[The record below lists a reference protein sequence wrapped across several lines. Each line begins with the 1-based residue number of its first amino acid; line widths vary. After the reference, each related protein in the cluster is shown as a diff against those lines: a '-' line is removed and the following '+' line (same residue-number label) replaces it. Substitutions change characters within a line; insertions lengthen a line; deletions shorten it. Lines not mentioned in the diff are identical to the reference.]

1 MTSITKGS
9 NNVYAD
15 LGMPDAEKMLLKSQL
30 VNRITFAIE
39 AQGLSA
45 LEASRIVG
53 LAQRKLKLILRGQF
67 HEVSENEMREYL
79 SRLDHRFDEIHPGE
93 ILLEEFLKPMNMSIN
108 ELTEALDLPLSL
120 IKAIINGTLP
130 ITMDVALRLG
140 KFYSMDPKFWLN
152 LQTEYDSR
160 KAKRGLI

>member
-30 VNRITFAIE
+30 VHRITLAIE

-53 LAQRKLKLILRGQF
+53 LAQPKLKSILRGQF

-140 KFYSMDPKFWLN
+140 KFYSMDTKFWFN

>member
-30 VNRITFAIE
+30 VNRITLAIE

-45 LEASRIVG
+45 LEASHIVG
-53 LAQRKLKLILRGQF
+53 LAQPKLKSILRGQF

-140 KFYSMDPKFWLN
+140 KFYLMNPKFWLQ

>member
-30 VNRITFAIE
+30 VHRITLAIE

-53 LAQRKLKLILRGQF
+53 LAQPKLKSILRGQF

-140 KFYSMDPKFWLN
+140 KFYSMDPKFWFN

-160 KAKRGLI
+160 KAKRDLI

>member
-53 LAQRKLKLILRGQF
+53 LAQPKLKSIKIYP
-67 HEVSENEMREYL
+67 MIYL
-79 SRLDHRFDEIHPGE
+79 KTGDVNSPK
-93 ILLEEFLKPMNMSIN
+93 LKTI
-108 ELTEALDLPLSL
+108 
-120 IKAIINGTLP
+120 
-130 ITMDVALRLG
+130 
-140 KFYSMDPKFWLN
+140 
-152 LQTEYDSR
+152 
-160 KAKRGLI
+160 

>member
-53 LAQRKLKLILRGQF
+53 LAQPKLKSILRGQF
-67 HEVSENEMREYL
+67 HEVSENEMRIYL
-79 SRLDHRFDEIHPGE
+79 SRIDH
-93 ILLEEFLKPMNMSIN
+93 
-108 ELTEALDLPLSL
+108 
-120 IKAIINGTLP
+120 
-130 ITMDVALRLG
+130 
-140 KFYSMDPKFWLN
+140 
-152 LQTEYDSR
+152 
-160 KAKRGLI
+160 